1 MQMDYVG
8 SKAIDRVRNQFSL
21 PWGVGHL
28 TGGDQPAEEVLI
40 PPLEE
45 FANVVLA

>member
-1 MQMDYVG
+1 
-8 SKAIDRVRNQFSL
+8 
-21 PWGVGHL
+21 L